1 MTPNG
6 DYTADQ
12 MDVRQADFLAGERTY
27 ARAVVR
33 IRDGIAYGEHI
44 QMGSAPLKIPVMHE
58 LLLINEDEGTVE
70 REQYM
75 GIALYHRLQDLGVQ
89 AG

>member
-1 MTPNG
+1 
-6 DYTADQ
+6 
-12 MDVRQADFLAGERTY
+12 
-27 ARAVVR
+27 
-33 IRDGIAYGEHI
+33 
-44 QMGSAPLKIPVMHE
+44 MHE

>member
-1 MTPNG
+1 MTPNR

-44 QMGSAPLKIPVMHE
+44 
-58 LLLINEDEGTVE
+58 
-70 REQYM
+70 
-75 GIALYHRLQDLGVQ
+75 
-89 AG
+89 